1 MGNDY
6 FRDFYGDNKLFCCTK
21 ICQNRMAMEN
31 SFANICYSLIA
42 VMFSIIDYHFSLSL
56 YTSLLLKSLLVFSY
70 IVVGYITNLMSI
82 KKIKEL
88 IFVKV

>member
-1 MGNDY
+1 MAIISY
-6 FRDFYGDNKLFCCTK
+6 FVAQKYVK
-21 ICQNRMAMEN
+21 IAWQWKIVLLIYA
-31 SFANICYSLIA
+31 ILLIA